1 MFQRLAI
8 AWSNMVCIRSSNV
21 LELVR
26 HRFQQHVRALG
37 SNPSPARWV
46 RSAIDGNLPRC
57 SLARQLRETTPG
69 PHQQRI

>member
-46 RSAIDGNLPRC
+46 RSAIDGEPA
-57 SLARQLRETTPG
+57 SL
-69 PHQQRI
+69 